1 MELEG
6 SQIIAADRQTVWEK
20 LNDPDVLKACLPG
33 CQSLEKQDDTHFT
46 AVMKQKIGP
55 VAATFTG
62 AVELQNLNPP
72 ESYTIA
78 GEGKGG
84 AAGFATGLAH
94 VSLKEVEAG
103 TELTYKVEAKMGG
116 KIAQLGARLIHGVAK
131 NLADKFFTTFKEQV
145 EGPPA
150 ADAEPPAPAAAAA
163 PPTETPAS
171 AEGNTAAADAPEGER
186 KGFWK
191 RLIG

>member
-62 AVELQNLNPP
+62 SVELQNLNPP

-84 AAGFATGLAH
+84 AAGFASGLAH

-131 NLADKFFTTFKEQV
+131 NLADKFFTTFKAQV
-145 EGPPA
+145 EGPPP
-150 ADAEPPAPAAAAA
+150 ADVAPTAPAVDTAEAPPAAG
-163 PPTETPAS
+163 E
-171 AEGNTAAADAPEGER
+171 TAAADAPEGER